1 MSRTPIAEREGR
13 WSPGRVL
20 SITAAFGVVAAS
32 MSIMQPAS
40 AVVPSF
46 PDNVVVFPD
55 RDFISVEGY
64 ERYAG
69 ELALV
74 QVKRAGTVM
83 GSARVLVS
91 GTDVAFEIN
100 HPGGACWGAGTNLN
114 VTPDIQAGDVVSV
127 TFPDGNTE
135 ETTTSSATAS
145 DMVRVNATTVRVNG
159 TFGTDVNPAQMEQR
173 IIQPDFVDTAI
184 GKRDIRAVPGAATA
198 GPNGGYVSTLTTT
211 PATATVAGTFVATY
225 TFDTSGLADIAMAA
239 DLGERAMTWQ
249 VEDADGNRQGLTIA
263 EFGEA
268 GGPGMGGCP
277 LGPTQQ
283 GAPAGSASAVRV
295 NAGAAMDVRWDPVV
309 AQPGAEAVTGYNV
322 EVIETGGTGPAKVV
336 GQRLGAGATNAL
348 ITGLDPA
355 KSYTTEVRSMA
366 GPEPKLSVPFAVNA
380 GTQVGD
386 TTPPTLTVTPSGAGT
401 TLTDKVTVTT
411 DGQAFF
417 TLVPS
422 GAPAVPVVDAGG
434 PSDAAKLVTG
444 PIAITQASH
453 LAVVSFDAAGNIS
466 PVVEGDF
473 APPPLGTT
481 PTAPQNLGGT
491 ATQNSVSLTWDASL
505 DSSVTGY
512 QVAITSPTGVTQPPV
527 TAVPRQTITGLQP
540 GTSYT
545 FTVAAINKAG
555 TGTASTPLI
564 LRTQNATDRITITSA
579 KWKAASDFKVVGTGS
594 LVGATIRL
602 YTVNAD
608 GSRGAA
614 IPNATTT
621 VVAAVP
627 PAIGDWTIR
636 LRNGAV
642 PPNPG
647 RIIAV
652 SDGGGTAGPFTVQN
666 G

>member
-1 MSRTPIAEREGR
+1 MSRTPIAERKGR

-20 SITAAFGVVAAS
+20 SMTAALGVVAAS

-40 AVVPSF
+40 AAVPSF

-69 ELALV
+69 EQALV
-74 QVKRAGTVM
+74 QVKRGTNVM
-83 GSARVLVS
+83 GSAKVLVS

-100 HPGGACWGAGTNLN
+100 HPGGACWGAGTGLD
-114 VTPDIQAGDVVSV
+114 VTPDIKAGDVVSV
-127 TFPDGNTE
+127 TFPDGTTE
-135 ETTTSSATAS
+135 ETTTSSAAAS
-145 DMVRVNATTVRVNG
+145 DMVRVDPTTVRVSG
-159 TFGTDVNPAQMEQR
+159 TYGADVNPSQMEQR
-173 IIQPDFVDTAI
+173 VIQPDFVDTVI

-198 GPNGGYVSTLTTT
+198 GPNGGYVSTLTTG
-211 PATATVAGTFVATY
+211 AGAFVATY
-225 TFDTSGLADIAMAA
+225 VFDTSALADIAMAA
-239 DLGERAMTWQ
+239 DLGERAMSWQ

-277 LGPTQQ
+277 LGPGQQ
-283 GAPAGSASAVRV
+283 SAPAGGASAVRV
-295 NAGAAMDVRWDPVV
+295 NAGAAMDVKWDPVV

-322 EVIETGGTGPAKVV
+322 EVIETGGTGPAAIV
-336 GQRLGAGATNAL
+336 GQRLGATAQGTL

-355 KSYTTEVRSMA
+355 KSYRTEVRSMT
-366 GPEPKLSVPFAVNA
+366 GTEPKLSVPFTVNA
-380 GTQVGD
+380 AGPQVGD
-386 TTPPTLTVTPSGAGT
+386 TTPPTLSVTPNGAGT
-401 TLTDKVTVTT
+401 TLTDKVTVNS

-434 PSDAAKLVTG
+434 PSDAAQIVKLG
-444 PIAITQASH
+444 SIAITQPSH
-453 LAVVSFDAAGNIS
+453 LAVVSFDAAGNMS
-466 PVVEGDF
+466 AVFEGDF
-473 APPPLGTT
+473 APAPLGTT
-481 PTAPQNLGGT
+481 PTAPVGLDGT
-491 ATQNSVSLTWDASL
+491 TTQNSASLTWTANAAAEG
-505 DSSVTGY
+505 VTGY
-512 QVAITSPTGVTQPPV
+512 QVKVTAPAGQTVAQPPV
-527 TAVPRQTITGLQP
+527 TTVPRQTITGLQP
-540 GTSYT
+540 GTQYT
-545 FTVAAINKAG
+545 FEVAAINKAG
-555 TGTASTPLI
+555 AGPASASI
-564 LRTQNATDRITITSA
+564 VRSTQVATDRITITTA

-594 LVGATIRL
+594 LTGATIRL

-608 GSRGAA
+608 GTRGAQ

-621 VVAAVP
+621 VTAPVA
-627 PAIGDWTIR
+627 PATVGDWTVR

-652 SDGGGTAGPFTVQN
+652 SSGGGTAGR
-666 G
+666 